1 MAFYKSEEEIKRGLF
16 ARPEEENKPKVA
28 EGVETPAQDGAE
40 AQTAQAE
47 PQKEKLT
54 IDFLKQNGIDV
65 QSGIDIL
72 GDEATYMSMLAEFHR
87 TIRDRFSALI
97 EYKASK
103 DFKKYSMESYSLKSD
118 ANYFG
123 FTKLYEL
130 AKEHEIKS
138 SEENFDYIVEH
149 FKEYED
155 EIVRI
160 MNVLNTYYS

>member
-28 EGVETPAQDGAE
+28 ESGETPAQEGA
-40 AQTAQAE
+40 AAPAQAE

-72 GDEATYMSMLAEFHR
+72 GDEDTYMSMLAEFHR

-138 SEENFDYIVEH
+138 SEENFDYIVEN